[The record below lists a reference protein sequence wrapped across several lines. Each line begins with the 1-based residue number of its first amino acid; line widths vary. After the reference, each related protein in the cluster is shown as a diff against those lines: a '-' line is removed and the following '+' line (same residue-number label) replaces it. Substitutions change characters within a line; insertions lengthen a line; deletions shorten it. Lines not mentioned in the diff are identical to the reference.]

1 MGYTSYLVSN
11 ITATEAYLK
20 GNILQGN
27 ARALR
32 GDGVV
37 K

>member
-1 MGYTSYLVSN
+1 M
-11 ITATEAYLK
+11 TATEAELK

-27 ARALR
+27 AKALR